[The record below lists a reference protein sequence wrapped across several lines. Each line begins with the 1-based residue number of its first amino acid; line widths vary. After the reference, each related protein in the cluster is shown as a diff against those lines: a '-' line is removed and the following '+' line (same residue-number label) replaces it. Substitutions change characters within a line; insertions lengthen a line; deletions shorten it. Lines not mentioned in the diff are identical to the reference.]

1 MRCDYFPTSFLYKYT
16 LILIN
21 NRNSCVEEEC
31 YLNAIVNDNVKFKA
45 FLRLRVLEYF
55 ESQTATLRLGLSIK
69 QLHYG

>member
-21 NRNSCVEEEC
+21 NRNSYVEEEC

-55 ESQTATLRLGLSIK
+55 ES
-69 QLHYG
+69 

>member
-45 FLRLRVLEYF
+45 FLRLRVLGYF
-55 ESQTATLRLGLSIK
+55 ES
-69 QLHYG
+69 